1 MSAPEMKDDNP
12 NMSLEQRKKI
22 SATMKKIHAAKR
34 KAGTH
39 KRKKKATRSIK
50 LEQVSDEAK
59 PLVAKARKKYTK
71 RVVSNGIDA
80 DVKLELLKL
89 LNKIFI

>member
-1 MSAPEMKDDNP
+1 MKDDNP
-12 NMSLEQRKKI
+12 NMSLAQRQKI
-22 SATMKKIHAAKR
+22 SRTMKKIHAAKR
-34 KAGTH
+34 KG
-39 KRKKKATRSIK
+39 KKKATKRTRSIK

-71 RVVSNGIDA
+71 RAVSNGIDA

-89 LNKIFI
+89 LNKIFN